1 MKQIKYSDYFC
12 QVLKS
17 LGYTHC
23 FAVQGGNI
31 MHLINSANNYF
42 KLIPTLHELTA
53 VIASE
58 YYNHINH
65 KNKSFAL
72 VTTGPGLTNCITG
85 IAGAFLESRENLI
98 VGGQV
103 KTHDLSNKKIRQ
115 IGIQEVKGTEIVK
128 SITKKS
134 VRIIKT
140 LNANQLKNIILESTQ
155 KRKGPVFIEI
165 PIDVQSKNISY
176 DKNYKIKKLNF
187 SKKSNLNKVN
197 TRYLIKVNKLL
208 NSSNRPGILI
218 GSGCSKIDKK
228 KIIIAMKKNRIPFF
242 FSWNAADMADNK
254 ILNNFG
260 RPNIWGQR
268 YSNILVQ
275 QCDLLISFG
284 ARLGLQQTGFNYKEF
299 LKNGKIVQ
307 IDIDQ
312 NELDKRNPK
321 KFMKINGDACK
332 YFEKLILKKNFKK
345 ESWLNFCLNV
355 KKKLPINEIYNNYCK
370 KKYIS
375 PYDFY
380 EIISQKIRKKTN
392 IIPCSSGGS
401 FTCFYQSFIQKSNQN
416 IVSNKSLASMGYGLA
431 GAIGAALSNKLPTI
445 LFEGD
450 GGFSQN
456 FQDLGTAKINNLNIK
471 IFIFND
477 NGYASIRTTQSNYF
491 KGHYVG
497 CDSNSGLYFPDWK
510 KLFSTYKIPCYKIN
524 KKFLNSKKFLS
535 LFNSRKLVAFIIP
548 IDPKQTYYPKIS
560 SKLDNKMGMVS
571 NPIHKMTPPLDKSL
585 ENIVFKYI

>member
-1 MKQIKYSDYFC
+1 MKLIKYSDYFC
-12 QVLKS
+12 EVLKN

-42 KLIPTLHELTA
+42 KLVPTLHELTA
-53 VIASE
+53 VVASE
-58 YYNHINH
+58 YFNHINR

-72 VTTGPGLTNCITG
+72 VTAGPGLTNCITG

-115 IGIQEVKGTEIVK
+115 IGIQEVKGIEIVK

-134 VRIIKT
+134 VRIIKA
-140 LNANQLKNIILESTQ
+140 LNANQIKNIIFKSKE

-165 PIDVQSKNISY
+165 PIDVQSKKINYS
-176 DKNYKIKKLNF
+176 KNYKIKKLNF
-187 SKKSNLNKVN
+187 SKKNNFNSLDVK
-197 TRYLIKVNKLL
+197 YLIKLDKLL
-208 NSSNRPGILI
+208 NSSKRPGILI

-242 FSWNAADMADNK
+242 FSWNAADMVDNK

-268 YSNILVQ
+268 YSNILIQ

-307 IDIDQ
+307 IDIDKS
-312 NELDKRNPK
+312 ELDKKNPK
-321 KFMKINGDACK
+321 KFLKIYGDACE
-332 YFEKLILKKNFKK
+332 YFEKFILKKNFKK
-345 ESWLNFCLNV
+345 EAWLSFCLNV
-355 KKKLPINEIYNNYCK
+355 KKTLPINENYSNYCRE
-370 KKYIS
+370 KYIS

-380 EIISQKIRKKTN
+380 EMISKKIIKKTN
-392 IIPCSSGGS
+392 IIPCSSGGP
-401 FTCFYQSFIQKSNQN
+401 FTCFYQSFIQKNNQN

-431 GAIGAALSNKLPTI
+431 GAIGAALSNKLSTI

-450 GGFSQN
+450 GGFVQN

-497 CDSNSGLYFPDWK
+497 CDSKSGLYFPDWK
-510 KLFSTYKIPCYKIN
+510 KLFNCYKIPCYTIDKN
-524 KKFLNSKKFLS
+524 FLNSKKFLS
-535 LFNSRKLVAFIIP
+535 LLNSKKLVAFIIP

-560 SKLDNKMGMVS
+560 SKIDSKMGMIS
-571 NPIHKMTPPLDKSL
+571 DPIHKMTPPLDKSV
-585 ENIVFKYI
+585 ENIVLKYI